1 MIEWQCG
8 SRWIID
14 TNVIVSRLLR
24 PGGGASLAF
33 NAAVR
38 SGGGKLLF
46 STATLAELVEVLS
59 RSKFDRYV
67 SAPDRRAFLASLSA
81 FLEIVPVERRI
92 QVCRDPKDDKFLEV
106 AVHGRADALITGD
119 ADLLVLHPFFDIPIL
134 TPDRFLSGFASP
146 GPAGLLQEPPAT
158 YRATARKTTASTAKA

>member
-1 MIEWQCG
+1 MIDWQGG

-24 PGGGASLAF
+24 PSGSASLAF
-33 NAAVR
+33 NTVVR
-38 SGGGKLLF
+38 SGGKLLF
-46 STATLAELVEVLS
+46 SEATLAELVEVLS

-67 SAPDRRAFLASLSA
+67 SAEDRRAFLANLSA

-92 QVCRDPKDDKFLEV
+92 QACRDPKDDKFLEA
-106 AVHGRADALITGD
+106 AVHGRADALITGN

-134 TPDRFLSGFASP
+134 TPDRFLSGFPPS
-146 GPAGLLQEPPAT
+146 GSAGLLQEPVAT
-158 YRATARKTTASTAKA
+158 YRTARRKTTASTTKA

>member
-1 MIEWQCG
+1 MIEWQGG

-24 PGGGASLAF
+24 PSGSASLAF

-38 SGGGKLLF
+38 SGGKLLF
-46 STATLAELVEVLS
+46 SNATLAELVEVLS

-67 SAPDRRAFLASLSA
+67 STQDRHAFLASLSA

-92 QVCRDPKDDKFLEV
+92 QACRDPKDDKFLEV

-119 ADLLVLHPFFDIPIL
+119 ADLLVLHPFFDIAIL
-134 TPDRFLSGFASP
+134 TPDRFLSGFAPP

-158 YRATARKTTASTAKA
+158 YRTTPRKTTASTAKA